1 MNTSSK
7 KSKIKVLM
15 ATLKELTLVVGASDK
30 EVSYSKEVYSEIK
43 ILYLKESAISELEKK
58 LEKSKAT
65 MSEDN
70 AILGLKIRIS
80 NLIQSTL

>member
-1 MNTSSK
+1 MDTVLK

-15 ATLKELTLVVGASDK
+15 TTLKELTLVIGASDK

-43 ILYLKESAISELEKK
+43 ILCLKEPAISELEKK

-65 MSEDN
+65 MTEDN

>member
-1 MNTSSK
+1 
-7 KSKIKVLM
+7 M

>member
-1 MNTSSK
+1 MT
-7 KSKIKVLM
+7 L
-15 ATLKELTLVVGASDK
+15 LKELTLVIGASDK

-43 ILYLKESAISELEKK
+43 ILCLKEVATSELEKK
-58 LEKSKAT
+58 LEKSKAI

>member
-1 MNTSSK
+1 MDTSLK

-15 ATLKELTLVVGASDK
+15 TLLKELTLIIGASDK
-30 EVSYSKEVYSEIK
+30 EVSYSKEGYSEIK
-43 ILYLKESAISELEKK
+43 ILCLKEVATSELEKK

-65 MSEDN
+65 MSDDN

>member
-1 MNTSSK
+1 MDTSSK

-15 ATLKELTLVVGASDK
+15 TLLKELTLIIGASDK

-43 ILYLKESAISELEKK
+43 ILCLKEVATSELEKK
-58 LEKSKAT
+58 LEKSKAI

>member
-1 MNTSSK
+1 MT
-7 KSKIKVLM
+7 L
-15 ATLKELTLVVGASDK
+15 LKELTLIIGASDK

-43 ILYLKESAISELEKK
+43 ILCLKEVATSELEKK
-58 LEKSKAT
+58 LEKSKAI

>member
-1 MNTSSK
+1 MDTSSK

-15 ATLKELTLVVGASDK
+15 TLLKELTLVIGASDK

-43 ILYLKESAISELEKK
+43 ILCLKEVATSELEKK
-58 LEKSKAT
+58 LEKSKAI